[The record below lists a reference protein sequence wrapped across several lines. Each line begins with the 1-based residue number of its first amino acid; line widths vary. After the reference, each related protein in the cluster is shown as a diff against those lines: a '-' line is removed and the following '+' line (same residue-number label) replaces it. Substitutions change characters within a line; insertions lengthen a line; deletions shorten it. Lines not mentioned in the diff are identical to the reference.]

1 MLFTEGSI
9 GNMVLK
15 NRIVM
20 LPTVTNLASGGCVSD
35 SELGYYRRRS
45 ADAALVIVEASYVN
59 EFGKFFKN
67 QLGIE
72 NDDRIKGL
80 SKLAG
85 VIHDNG
91 ARAGIQ
97 IALHNPRYRPSDFTH
112 EEIKGFVKDFAKA
125 AARAKK
131 AGFDLVELHF
141 AHGWLVSQFLSAN
154 LNARQDEYGGSL
166 KGRARFA
173 LEILK
178 EVKEQVP
185 DIVVTCRINADDFT
199 PGGLDISESIEVAKM
214 LEESGAD
221 ALSISGGIGANAE
234 YHIAPMSLEDRPLI
248 SLTRRI
254 KENVK
259 IPVIAANKLGRAKD
273 WEDILTSGAADFIGI
288 ARGLIAD
295 PDCIGKLKDGR
306 EDEVKYCVHCN
317 QACIAYILN
326 GSSVSCLMNPE
337 VGREEDFRVKA
348 ERPLKIAV
356 IGGGPAGMAA
366 ASYLARKGHRVD
378 LYEKET
384 KLGGQLNV
392 AKLPPYKQEIGRV
405 VEYLEK
411 DLLKYGVNIFLGK
424 TVTVDEI
431 EASDYDRIV
440 IATGSKP
447 ANLKITTDKTPFLAV
462 DVLAGNIPPGKR
474 VAVIGGGL
482 TGLETAEYLAEKG
495 KEVTVLEAQG
505 DVLSNLFPMLKRL
518 ILERLKKHGVEIRTN
533 TSVKK
538 LEGGKIICDST
549 EGEISIE
556 VDDMVVAI
564 GNAPD
569 DTFSRLRGDERYFF
583 IGDCKGV
590 ATAVEAIRDG
600 AELALKI

>member
-1 MLFTEGSI
+1 MLFTEGRI

-20 LPTVTNLASGGCVSD
+20 LPTVTNLASGGSVSD

-248 SLTRRI
+248 SHTRRI

-259 IPVIAANKLGRAKD
+259 IPVIAANKLGKAKD

-447 ANLKITTDKTPFLAV
+447 ANLKITADKTPFLAV

>member
-1 MLFTEGSI
+1 MLFTEGRI

-15 NRIVM
+15 NRIIM
-20 LPTVTNLASGGCVSD
+20 LPTVTNLATGGSVSD
-35 SELGYYRRRS
+35 SQLGYYRRRS
-45 ADAALVIVEASYVN
+45 ADVALVIVEASYVN

-112 EEIKGFVKDFAKA
+112 DEIKGFVKDFAKA
-125 AARAKK
+125 AVRAKK

-141 AHGWLVSQFLSAN
+141 AHGWLVSQFLSPN
-154 LNARQDEYGGSL
+154 LNTRQDEYGRSL

-185 DIVVTCRINADDFT
+185 DLVVTCRINADDFT
-199 PGGLDISESIEVAKM
+199 PGGLNISESIEVAKM

-221 ALSISGGIGANAE
+221 ALSISGGIGTNAE

-259 IPVIAANKLGRAKD
+259 IPVIAANKLGTAKD
-273 WEDILTSGAADFIGI
+273 WDDILISGAADFIGI
-288 ARGLIAD
+288 ARGLIGD

-306 EDEVKYCVHCN
+306 EDEIKYCVHCN

-337 VGREEDFRVKA
+337 VGREEDFQVKA

-411 DLLKYGVNIFLGK
+411 DLLKYGVNVILGK
-424 TVTVDEI
+424 AVTVDEI

-447 ANLKITTDKTPFLAV
+447 ANLKVTTDKAPYLAV

-518 ILERLKKHGVEIRTN
+518 ILERLRKHGVEIRTN

-538 LEGGKIICDST
+538 LEGGKIICDSA

-564 GNAPD
+564 GNEPD
-569 DTFSRLRGDERYFF
+569 NTFSRLRGDERYFF